1 MTDLFSSRDTPT
13 IDTTPHCDIAYRDA
27 LLAASIR
34 DTATCRDRGEL
45 HLWTGEDDVLQQDEY
60 RLIQAAYENPVRWS
74 NVNRLIQMEA
84 VMLMGL
90 NQIGNARAV
99 IVKCIRLGYINAV
112 YSPTGACELL
122 QVTDRGVDK
131 LEEYDDL
138 REWGIL

>member
-1 MTDLFSSRDTPT
+1 MTDLFTHRSPVQYDPA
-13 IDTTPHCDIAYRDA
+13 PNCDDEYRRA
-27 LLAASIR
+27 LLVAAIR
-34 DTATCRDRGEL
+34 DTATCRDRGQL
-45 HLWTGEDDVLQQDEY
+45 HLWTGEDDVLQEDEY

-84 VMLMGL
+84 VMTMGL

-122 QVTDRGVDK
+122 QATDRGVDK
-131 LEEYDDL
+131 LEERDDFVA
-138 REWGIL
+138 WGIL